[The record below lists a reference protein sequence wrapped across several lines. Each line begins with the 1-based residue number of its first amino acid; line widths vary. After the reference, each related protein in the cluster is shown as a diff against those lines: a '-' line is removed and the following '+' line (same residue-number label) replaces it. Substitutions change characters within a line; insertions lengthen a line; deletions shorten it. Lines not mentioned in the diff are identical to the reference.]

1 MKRFGIYICVL
12 LLGLGGLLMWWSR
25 PANIEADFT
34 PAPQGLTLIAHAG
47 GGLDQGS
54 YSNSQQAFDR
64 SAQSGFTLI
73 EADFNWTQNSD
84 LVLARDW
91 DIRHYR
97 YFSSLQNLPEGLAR
111 LFPRQPKTAEDFMAR
126 SMHGGLTQMN
136 LPALASW
143 MDGRDGVRII
153 TDIKGNNLEGLKIIA
168 DHFDNHGAAFIVQ
181 IYSLDQYEPAKA
193 LGFSDII
200 FTNYAARLPR
210 KTVTDFAANNRLFA
224 VTSPLG
230 TVTETWASDLARS
243 QTPLLTHTVN
253 DPDIARRL
261 SVMGISGIYTDY
273 LMPARVP
280 VSSGPQ

>member
-1 MKRFGIYICVL
+1 MKRSWIYIGL
-12 LLGLGGLLMWWSR
+12 LLIWLGGLLTLWSL
-25 PANIEADFT
+25 PGMIQA
-34 PAPQGLTLIAHAG
+34 PVYSAPQGMTLIAHAG

-54 YSNSQQAFDR
+54 YSNSKQAFDR

-97 YFSSLQNLPEGLAR
+97 YFSSLQSLPEGLAR
-111 LFPRQPKTAEDFMAR
+111 LFPRQPKTAQDFMAR
-126 SMHGGLTQMN
+126 SMNGGLTQMN

-143 MDGRDGVRII
+143 MDGRDDVRII

-168 DHFDNHGAAFIVQ
+168 DHFDDHGAAFIVQ
-181 IYSLDQYEPAKA
+181 IYSLDEYEPAKA
-193 LGFSDII
+193 LGFTDII

-210 KTVTDFAANNRLFA
+210 KTVTDFAANNRLYA
-224 VTSPLG
+224 VTAPLA
-230 TVTETWASDLARS
+230 TVTETWASDLALS

-261 SVMGISGIYTDY
+261 SAMGISGIYTDF
-273 LMPARVP
+273 LLPARVP
-280 VSSGPQ
+280 VSSAP

>member
-1 MKRFGIYICVL
+1 MKRSWIYIGL
-12 LLGLGGLLMWWSR
+12 LLLWLGGLLIWWSR
-25 PANIEADFT
+25 PFSIKA
-34 PAPQGLTLIAHAG
+34 PVYSAPQGMTLIAHAG

-54 YSNSQQAFDR
+54 YTNSQQAFDR
-64 SAQSGFTLI
+64 AAQSGFTLI
-73 EADFNWTQNSD
+73 EADFNWTQNGE

-97 YFSSLQNLPEGLAR
+97 YFSSLQSLPEGLAR
-111 LFPRQPKTAEDFMAR
+111 LFPRRPKTAQDFMAR
-126 SMHGGLTQMN
+126 SMRGGLTQMD

-168 DHFDNHGAAFIVQ
+168 DRFDDHGAVFIVQ
-181 IYSLDQYEPAKA
+181 IYSLDQYEPAQA

-210 KTVTDFAANNRLFA
+210 KTVTDFAANNRLYA

-230 TVTETWASDLARS
+230 TVTETWASDLALS

-253 DPDIARRL
+253 DPDIARHL
-261 SVMGISGIYTDY
+261 AEMGVSGVYTDY
-273 LMPARVP
+273 LTPPRA
-280 VSSGPQ
+280 PQ